1 VSRSPVPPPP
11 AGATVQSTGRA
22 MPDRSQQGADGALPS
37 VRAQLLATEHWSL
50 LATRSTVQSEL
61 LSRITTFLMLVSAS
75 IVGLALIG
83 QATRFGGRF
92 LTFALV
98 LLGMVVMIGTLTQI
112 RVVNASNEDLAHVI
126 GMNRLRAAYLEL
138 DPDIE
143 RYLVTSAHDDDRG
156 IWQTYSYLMGPNPTQ
171 PLASSVAFIVL
182 VNSGLSGVFA
192 ALVAVALGAPGPLVG
207 AVAAACALGFL
218 GISLTLVVR
227 QYRRMQRRYV
237 ARFPTPDT
245 SLDSQAAAPG
255 VAARP
260 TDASTW
266 MPGGLEGRRHAPP
279 DLHVGSK

>member
-11 AGATVQSTGRA
+11 AGAAAQSTGQA
-22 MPDRSQQGADGALPS
+22 MSDASQQGTDGALPS

-50 LATRSTVQSEL
+50 LATRSTTQSEL

-92 LTFALV
+92 ITFALV
-98 LLGMVVMIGTLTQI
+98 LLGMVVMVGTLTQL

-156 IWQTYSYLMGPNPTQ
+156 IWKTYNP
-171 PLASSVAFIVL
+171 S
-182 VNSGLSGVFA
+182 
-192 ALVAVALGAPGPLVG
+192 
-207 AVAAACALGFL
+207 
-218 GISLTLVVR
+218 
-227 QYRRMQRRYV
+227 
-237 ARFPTPDT
+237 
-245 SLDSQAAAPG
+245 
-255 VAARP
+255 
-260 TDASTW
+260 W
-266 MPGGLEGRRHAPP
+266 APP
-279 DLHVGSK
+279 RRSHWQVAWHSSCW

>member
-1 VSRSPVPPPP
+1 MSRSPVPPPP
-11 AGATVQSTGRA
+11 DGAAAQPTGRA
-22 MPDRSQQGADGALPS
+22 MSDRSHQGTDGALPG

-50 LATRSTVQSEL
+50 LATRSTAQSEL

-75 IVGLALIG
+75 IVGLALMG

-98 LLGMVVMIGTLTQI
+98 LLGMVVMIGTLTQL

-143 RYLVTSAHDDDRG
+143 RYLVTSAHDDNRG
-156 IWQTYSYLMGPNPTQ
+156 IWQTYSYLMGPNLTQ

-192 ALVAVALGAPGPLVG
+192 ALVAVSLDAPGPLVG
-207 AVAAACALGFL
+207 AVAAACGLAFL
-218 GISLTLVVR
+218 GLSLTLVVR

-237 ARFPTPDT
+237 ALFPTPD
-245 SLDSQAAAPG
+245 SSRSPQPSG
-255 VAARP
+255 EIAARL
-260 TDASTW
+260 
-266 MPGGLEGRRHAPP
+266 MPGA
-279 DLHVGSK
+279 